1 MNVFFSLRCSVVTM
15 SVSMTTRER
24 RGLYTSRL
32 KMISQNSPNRL
43 DTHDQFHIFLNPD
56 LSQVALCR
64 AIVAGSVV
72 TLIKQDFVIG
82 EGPV

>member
-1 MNVFFSLRCSVVTM
+1 MCFSQVQRDDY
-15 SVSMTTRER
+15 VSFYDDQRTAWSLHFSSEDDITKLAKQVRQPWPV
-24 RGLYTSRL
+24 
-32 KMISQNSPNRL
+32 SQA
-43 DTHDQFHIFLNPD
+43 FIFLNPD

-64 AIVAGSVV
+64 AIVAGSAV